1 MRKEKTASFRIT
13 AFASLLMLIAS
24 IADIIIGRPS
34 MAFYGISTVLC
45 FLILY
50 ALIIVLRREL
60 ESWKIIISDIFM
72 IVAIYLSNRFDLY
85 HRFWFF
91 DIILHSFSGVI
102 IASVLPTLFL
112 KDETRRA
119 MSPLEAAFIS
129 FVFAVAS
136 AGFWEIM
143 EFSFDLLTKSDVQ
156 RNLIRERELLSSD
169 WQNPGILDT
178 MNDMIN
184 GTAGG
189 ILGSVLIFINEKIRR
204 RG

>member
-13 AFASLLMLIAS
+13 ACASLLMLIAS

-34 MAFYGISTVLC
+34 LAFYGISTVLC
-45 FLILY
+45 FLILH

-112 KDETRRA
+112 RDETRRA

-189 ILGSVLIFINEKIRR
+189 IIGSGLIFINEKVKRR
-204 RG
+204 D